1 MLPLAIAGIGAGV
14 GGLLSGLLH
23 KPKKNYTLQNLIDMG
38 YKPYDETKELS
49 DWSNKIYGMIQERR
63 ANATQKSEALGIN
76 APTSIYRSESDLTD
90 AFAKGKG
97 DINKTAAEEDRRVSN
112 TLFNLNYAEDQKNS
126 LGQDILGGIFS
137 GASIGSSIANLTEK
151 IKTDPKDVIEPTE
164 TAGVLTGKT
173 ISDKET
179 LSALGDKMKSITPY
193 VTPDAVKDAL
203 NTFTMPTE
211 TDAPTMEKIDEIEKQ
226 MKGTEGNYNHSTGEM
241 GDNSIFKKYFGSFLD
256 NQMPELTLNGLVGL
270 NPELRAYKK
279 LFS

>member
-1 MLPLAIAGIGAGV
+1 MPLPALAIAGIGAGV

-164 TAGVLTGKT
+164 ELTK
-173 ISDKET
+173 
-179 LSALGDKMKSITPY
+179 ITP
-193 VTPDAVKDAL
+193 VEKPVVSDTIL
-203 NTFTMPTE
+203 NLGIEKLPSFPKITGGTE
-211 TDAPTMEKIDEIEKQ
+211 TEAPTMEKIDEIEKQ